1 MNAPNTGNSIL
12 TLVSASKS
20 RGGEWSP
27 DDYDV
32 RDKAGRVVGRIMR
45 HPQAPKNTPWFRTIT
60 ARVPQMPA
68 DRGYTRTREEAM
80 AKFVTR

>member
-45 HPQAPKNTPWFRTIT
+45 HPQARKTRLGSG
-60 ARVPQMPA
+60 RSRPQMPGIA
-68 DRGYTRTREEAM
+68 ATRGPVRR
-80 AKFVTR
+80 RWRSL